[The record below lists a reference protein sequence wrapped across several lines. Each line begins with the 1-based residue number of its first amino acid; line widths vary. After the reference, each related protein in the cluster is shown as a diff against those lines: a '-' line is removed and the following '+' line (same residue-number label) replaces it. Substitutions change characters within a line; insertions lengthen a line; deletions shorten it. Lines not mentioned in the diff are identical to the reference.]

1 MAYYICFELYSLN
14 SINLI
19 LSYVMKK
26 FYQKA
31 LISDSLKD
39 IPLTFLK
46 DESIPIVLFTFS
58 EKPVI
63 VGMGKIMRQ
72 ESTLYVKAEIL
83 DEFPFN
89 EKENFFGVAGEFISN
104 RNSVKA
110 YFINHLLYLVSPK
123 IVG

>member
-31 LISDSLKD
+31 LISNTLKD
-39 IPLTFLK
+39 ISLTFLR
-46 DESIPIVLFTFS
+46 DDTLPIVLFTFNK
-58 EKPVI
+58 KPVI
-63 VGMGKIMRQ
+63 VGMGKIIEQ
-72 ESTLYVKAEIL
+72 ENTLYIKAEIL

-89 EKENFFGVAGEFISN
+89 EKENFFGVAGEFVSN
-104 RNSVKA
+104 RNSVEA

>member
-31 LISDSLKD
+31 LISDTLKD
-39 IPLTFLK
+39 ISLTFLR
-46 DESIPIVLFTFS
+46 DDTLPIVLFTFS
-58 EKPVI
+58 QKPVI
-63 VGMGKIMRQ
+63 VGMGKIIEQ
-72 ESTLYVKAEIL
+72 ENTLYIKAEIL

-89 EKENFFGVAGEFISN
+89 EKENFFGVAGEFVSN